1 MNTPILILAAIAACA
16 ALYPLH
22 RWLTRRSRKTL
33 DIIDSFLSSLL
44 IYGGLT
50 LAVYRDHFGWLG
62 GGMAL
67 SFAVHYY
74 FRWLKS
80 AARNP

>member
-1 MNTPILILAAIAACA
+1 MNTPILILTAIAASA

-50 LAVYRDHFGWLG
+50 LAVYRNNYGWLG

-67 SFAVHYY
+67 SFAATHY

-80 AARNP
+80 AVRKP

>member
-1 MNTPILILAAIAACA
+1 MNTPILILAAIATCA
-16 ALYPLH
+16 VLYPLH
-22 RWLTRRSRKTL
+22 RRLARRSRTTL
-33 DIIDSFLSSLL
+33 NAIDYFVSPLL
-44 IYGGLT
+44 VYGGLT

-67 SFAVHYY
+67 SFAVHCY
-74 FRWLKS
+74 FRWIKS

>member
-1 MNTPILILAAIAACA
+1 MDTPILILAAIATCA
-16 ALYPLH
+16 VLYP
-22 RWLTRRSRKTL
+22 
-33 DIIDSFLSSLL
+33 
-44 IYGGLT
+44 

-67 SFAVHYY
+67 SFAVHCY